1 MPTLQEFMTRA
12 VLERMLR
19 WTLWALA
26 TLGLILIPTVASA
39 GTIKVAWDPVGDA
52 DLAAYKVYYGTSPG
66 VYTNSTTVA
75 RPQTTADLTNLQD
88 CRIYYLAVKAVDA
101 NGNESSGFSN
111 EIIGMPAPAPTS
123 IVVNLNPLP
132 VSGSSSSVK
141 QGTLTIPITITG
153 TNFDTQATPD
163 FGPDI
168 LVNSHAT
175 SSCNQLTAN
184 ITVTETARV
193 NTPPGPLRN
202 MKITNQNGPMGTKS
216 GALTVVFNEQRADID
231 GSGKVG
237 GRDLLYWQNSF
248 GTVSGNSNYNPDADL
263 NGDGVVDGADL
274 SLLAVWHGHIFF

>member
-1 MPTLQEFMTRA
+1 
-12 VLERMLR
+12 MLR
-19 WTLWALA
+19 WTFWVLA
-26 TLGLILIPTVASA
+26 TLGLVLIPTVASA
-39 GTIKVAWDPVGDA
+39 GTIKLAWDPVSDA
-52 DLAAYKVYYGTSPG
+52 DLAGYRVYYGTSPG
-66 VYTNSTTVA
+66 VYTNSYVVTQ
-75 RPQTTADLTNLQD
+75 PQNSADLTNLQD
-88 CRIYYLAVKAVDA
+88 CRIYYLAVKAVDS
-101 NGNESSGFSN
+101 NGNESLGFSN
-111 EIIGMPAPAPTS
+111 EIIGMPAPSATS
-123 IVVNLNPLP
+123 VVVNLNPLP
-132 VSGSSSSVK
+132 VTGSASSVK

-168 LVNSHAT
+168 QVNSHAT
-175 SSCNQLTAN
+175 ASCNQLTAN

-193 NTPPGPLRN
+193 NTPPGPQRLL
-202 MKITNQNGPMGTKS
+202 KITNQNGPVGSKS

-263 NGDGVVDGADL
+263 NGDGVVDGSDL